1 MPPALK
7 RQRWQFTTREY
18 YGWLVGRVIFFGI
31 GSGMVSPAL
40 GECPEEIEELGVIL

>member
-1 MPPALK
+1 MAIHHK
-7 RQRWQFTTREY
+7 RILWV
-18 YGWLVGRVIFFGI
+18 VGRVIFFGI